1 MFFGPDRVPFV
12 LGPQATVH
20 CALATPFHGIV
31 SRGLLQV
38 VADRAG
44 GADLWHRHA
53 HRLFD
58 EPGDTED
65 LDAAALTD
73 AARQRR
79 VLSFGQSALAAR
91 TYVERYCATRLKDG
105 MPLCELWSI
114 KEGRT
119 SSVWHVTVDPASSAD
134 RHAFILN
141 VARDSGAG
149 DELEAASRKMQAIGA
164 IAQGANLARV
174 SDITTVRLDY
184 FGKPIDVV
192 VTRNELIADA
202 YEIHSGRDRHTGA
215 DVLVLVERFLTSE
228 DRPAKISSIRGR
240 RLTPDDCQQI
250 TNDIDV
256 FLSEAAR
263 HHIEASVDI
272 NDGDVVWNGRRATVV
287 AIR

>member
-1 MFFGPDRVPFV
+1 MFFGPDKVPFV

-53 HRLFD
+53 HRLLD
-58 EPGDTED
+58 WPGDSED
-65 LDAAALTD
+65 LGVAALAD

-79 VLSFGQSALAAR
+79 VLSFGQSALAAC
-91 TYVERYCATRLKDG
+91 TYVERYRATRLNDG
-105 MPLCELWSI
+105 MPLCEVWNT
-114 KEGRT
+114 KEGHT
-119 SSVWHVTVDPASSAD
+119 SSVWQVTVNRGSLAD

-164 IAQGANLARV
+164 IAQGANMARV

-192 VTRNELIADA
+192 VTRNELVADA
-202 YEIHSGRDRHTGA
+202 YEIHSGRDRHTAA
-215 DVLVLVERFLTSE
+215 DALVLVERFLTSD
-228 DRPAKISSIRGR
+228 DRPARISSIRGR
-240 RLTPDDCQQI
+240 RLTPDDCRQI
-250 TNDIDV
+250 ANDIDV

-272 NDGDVVWNGRRATVV
+272 NDGDVVWDGRRATVV